1 MLTRDRVQELYE
13 RELEELRRRFDP
25 ENKRGMI
32 SLAKAADYLGS
43 DYRAVLEEKH
53 FPVAAVG
60 KQSRVT
66 LVGLAWWLANREVS

>member
-1 MLTRDRVQELYE
+1 MLTRDIIQDLYE

-32 SLAKAADYLGS
+32 SLAKAADYLGV
-43 DYRAVLEEKH
+43 DPRALTAEKR

-60 KQSRVT
+60 KQSRVS
-66 LVGLAWWLANREVS
+66 LVALAKWIADKEAS

>member
-1 MLTRDRVQELYE
+1 MLTRDIIQDLYE

-25 ENKRGMI
+25 EGKRGMI
-32 SLAKAADYLGS
+32 SLSKAADYLGA
-43 DYRAVLEEKH
+43 DYRSVQDEKH
-53 FPVAAVG
+53 FPVTTVG

>member
-25 ENKRGMI
+25 EDKRGMI

-43 DYRAVLEEKH
+43 DYRAVQEEKN
-53 FPVAAVG
+53 FPVAIVG

-66 LVGLAWWLANREVS
+66 LVGLAWWLANREVC

>member
-1 MLTRDRVQELYE
+1 MLTRDRIQELYE

-25 ENKRGMI
+25 EDKRGMI
-32 SLAKAADYLGS
+32 SLAAAADYLGS
-43 DYRAVLEEKH
+43 DYRSIREEKN